1 MNDSNTAPESS
12 YQHFTSLLQ
21 PARWTKKITQP
32 NSCCLIMSSNE
43 IKWGIIFSL
52 AHRISYLQ
60 LYHEDKLNFSEYE
73 NGFILRSEFSK
84 LLVSSIPFLSMIEYF
99 QMNNSNTASVPTISQ
114 SKVRPSLLQPP
125 WRTIRSRWRM
135 NCFRPMLHFLK
146 KMSTICSSFS
156 WVPSYASFRSV
167 TFPLLLFISVY
178 TRLDLVCLRLALS
191 GPRTQPTFW

>member
-12 YQHFTSLLQ
+12 SQNFTTHLYSKKSLNQH
-21 PARWTKKITQP
+21 
-32 NSCCLIMSSNE
+32 SCCLIMSSNE

-99 QMNNSNTASVPTISQ
+99 QMNNSNTASVPTI
-114 SKVRPSLLQPP
+114 PSL
-125 WRTIRSRWRM
+125 RSDH
-135 NCFRPMLHFLK
+135 L
-146 KMSTICSSFS
+146 CSSRHGERFG
-156 WVPSYASFRSV
+156 AA
-167 TFPLLLFISVY
+167 
-178 TRLDLVCLRLALS
+178 D
-191 GPRTQPTFW
+191 G